1 MKKQA
6 KSWLEAAY
14 DDILVIE
21 NIKSIAHLTHMVSF
35 HAQQSIEKSF
45 KSILEENEEIV
56 PKTHNLIVLMQKIE
70 KYINKKIDDSI
81 IAQLNEL
88 YIESR
93 YPADLGL
100 LPEGKP
106 TINDAERFYSYA
118 LEIYEIASK
127 IENNNSV

>member
-45 KSILEENEEIV
+45 KSILEENDEIV

-70 KYINKKIDDSI
+70 
-81 IAQLNEL
+81 
-88 YIESR
+88 
-93 YPADLGL
+93 
-100 LPEGKP
+100 
-106 TINDAERFYSYA
+106 
-118 LEIYEIASK
+118 
-127 IENNNSV
+127 